1 MHRLH
6 PSRSYTHPQ
15 PAASDP
21 AVLEPLEGRRLMS
34 AGDLDPSF
42 GGDGRVTTDFSDGSV
57 DRAFDVAVQADGKSV
72 VVGQFGN
79 AWGIARYNVDGS
91 LDSTFGPGASG
102 KFVATGSAASAVAVQ
117 PDGKI
122 VVVGNTGFFTAPI
135 VRRYLSNGL
144 PDTTFSGD
152 GQRSLD
158 FGDIPSANDVVVQA
172 DGKIVVLGD
181 TRRGLI
187 DIDFDFGVIRLLPNG
202 SLDNTFGSVV
212 SNFPLAR
219 SGRTF
224 VGFGGDDF
232 SYAVAL
238 DYNGSPDT
246 NANYGKILIAGEARE
261 PGSDGYDPR
270 FAVARLKTNG
280 TVDNGFGGDGR
291 VETTFP
297 NHSRASAR
305 GIVALPGGRVA
316 AVGAVSL
323 GYDPQ
328 ARADFGRG
336 TAMVAYRSDGS
347 PDPLFG
353 FTGDGLVVNDLPGE
367 DWSEAVIVGHGGN
380 LLLGGSAGGDFAVTR
395 FRADGILDTA
405 FGQSGV
411 VRTDFG
417 GSEGVGALA
426 PASDGRFVAAGTP
439 EPGFLPAHNDF
450 VVARYFD
457 VAPTVSVFAV
467 DTTATEN
474 ANDPASFIV
483 TRDQY
488 LPFATRVYFTVGGT
502 ATPPGGSKLTADY
515 TGISREPGTG
525 RWYVDIPAGQN
536 FAVVTIRPVIDGFP
550 EETET
555 AVFTISPGIGRPY
568 DVSPFNTGVTI
579 LIENGPPLT
588 TV

>member
-1 MHRLH
+1 
-6 PSRSYTHPQ
+6 
-15 PAASDP
+15 
-21 AVLEPLEGRRLMS
+21 MS
-34 AGDLDPSF
+34 AGDLDPTF
-42 GGDGRVTTDFSDGSV
+42 GGGGRVATDFSNGSI
-57 DRAFDVAVQADGKSV
+57 DRAYDVAVQANGKSV
-72 VVGQFGN
+72 VVGQFGS

-91 LDSTFGPGASG
+91 LDTTFGAGGSG
-102 KFVATGSAASAVAVQ
+102 KFVATGTEATAVAVQ

-122 VVVGNTGFFTAPI
+122 VVVGNTGFFTQPI
-135 VRRYLSNGL
+135 VRRYLPNGL

-158 FGDIPSANDVVVQA
+158 FGEIPSANDVAVQA

-181 TRRGLI
+181 SRRGLI

-212 SNFPLAR
+212 SNFPVTR

-224 VGFGGDDF
+224 VGFGGEDY
-232 SYAVAL
+232 SHALAV
-238 DYNGSPDT
+238 DEYGSPAT
-246 NANYGKILIAGEARE
+246 NAHYGKLLIAGEARDE
-261 PGSDGYDPR
+261 GVGNPPR

-297 NHSRASAR
+297 NYSRASAR
-305 GIVALPGGRVA
+305 GVVALPGGRVA
-316 AVGAVSL
+316 AVGVVSVAP
-323 GYDPQ
+323 D
-328 ARADFGRG
+328 AGRG

-347 PDPLFG
+347 PEPLFG
-353 FTGDGLVVNDLPGE
+353 LTGDGQAVVDLPGE
-367 DWSEAVIVGHGGN
+367 DWAEDVIVGHDGK
-380 LLLGGSAGGDFAVTR
+380 LILGGSAGGDFAVTR
-395 FRADGILDTA
+395 FRADGILDST
-405 FGQSGV
+405 FGQNGV

-426 PASDGRFVAAGTP
+426 LASDGRFVAAGTP
-439 EPGFLPAHNDF
+439 EPGFNPAQNDF

-457 VAPTVSVFAV
+457 VAPTVSIFAV
-467 DTTATEN
+467 DSTAVEN
-474 ANDPASFIV
+474 ANDSASFIV
-483 TRDQY
+483 ARDQY

-515 TGISREPGTG
+515 AGISREPGTG

-536 FAVVTIRPVIDGFP
+536 FVVVTIRPVIDGYP
-550 EETET
+550 EDTET

-579 LIENGPPLT
+579 LIENGPPVA